1 MEAHERRVRIYQTRN
16 GRVPYL
22 DWFNALRDRR
32 AKQKIEARI
41 GRLRLGNLGQTRSV
55 GEGVLELKIDFG
67 PGYRVYFG
75 QDGAELII
83 LLCGGDKSTQN
94 ADIKQARKAWAE
106 YRKEKD
112 HADG

>member
-1 MEAHERRVRIYQTRN
+1 MEARERRVKIYYTRD

-22 DWFNALRDRR
+22 DWFNGLKDRHG
-32 AKQKIEARI
+32 KQKIEARI
-41 GRLRLGNLGQTRSV
+41 GRIRLGNFGLARSV
-55 GEGVLELKIDFG
+55 GEGVFELKIDFG

-75 QDGAELII
+75 QDGAEIVI
-83 LLCGGDKSTQN
+83 LLSGGDKGTQD
-94 ADIKQARKAWAE
+94 ADIKKAKRAWAD